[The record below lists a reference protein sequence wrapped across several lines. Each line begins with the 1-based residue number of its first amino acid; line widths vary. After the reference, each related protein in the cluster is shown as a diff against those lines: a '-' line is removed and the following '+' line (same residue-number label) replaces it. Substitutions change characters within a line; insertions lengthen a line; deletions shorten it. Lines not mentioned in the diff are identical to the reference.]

1 MITNKKGVDISLPS
15 FFERMDVSEVF
26 KKGFSELV
34 MDMKWV
40 DELECLRF
48 LSCDSV
54 SSSSVEIDREY

>member
-1 MITNKKGVDISLPS
+1 MITNKKGVDISLSS
-15 FFERMDVSEVF
+15 FFDRMDGGEVF
-26 KKGFSELV
+26 KKGFCELV
-34 MDMKWV
+34 MDMRWV